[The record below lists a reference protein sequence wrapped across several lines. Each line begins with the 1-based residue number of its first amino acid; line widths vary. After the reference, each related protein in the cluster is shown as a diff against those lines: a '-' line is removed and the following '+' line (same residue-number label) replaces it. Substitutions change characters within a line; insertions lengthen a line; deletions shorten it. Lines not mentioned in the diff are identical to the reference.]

1 MRGDFPRFSRRSFL
15 KLAGA
20 NLAAVALRVPVDE
33 SFWQAD
39 TWPAL
44 ALEDLPPTVRAILE
58 KVPQTRLEQDGYLT
72 LTGPDDQAL
81 GRVPQARTL
90 WNLERSKPGDRL
102 YNGVP
107 WGIVIHWYGDKE
119 NFDRSVEGYLRGFN
133 SMRWADDY
141 LTRTSAHFL
150 VGADVPTNHSPRLED
165 KSISI
170 LQTQRPAEDGWPF
183 LASHLQPLDHLA
195 HKERRQYFV
204 RALYQLRYNEPQLHT
219 LLQDFFDGP
228 RLDPNLCTIAIEVCG
243 YDFEHPQHYPPEQQ
257 IANLVSVVWSLM
269 KRYNIEAANILGH
282 HEIQLGKADPG
293 KKFIELVRFLIGVK
307 ALLEN
312 DLQIKHLVFG
322 QFLDANGGPEGAV
335 RRYFRFVRDYLI
347 LVGRQKEVYEWEA
360 ACNYW
365 LTCER
370 FANNKIS
377 VARGFQTPIAE
388 LQYSNTHNF
397 LDPENHEGIDLWI
410 RGVENRL
417 NKTVS
422 SEAHLVADGVCLF
435 TGEIDRCNPGQSA
448 IFSHYQPDGAQILTV
463 FGNLSEL
470 GSLRAG
476 ESYPA
481 GTRVG
486 LIESTRTRWNPSLH
500 FAVAFGA
507 TWDTDLRAQPYIPIN
522 AGTNWILSRY
532 LDPLDYLQR
541 QLRHP
546 A

>member
-1 MRGDFPRFSRRSFL
+1 MVGDRSSVSRRSFL

-20 NLAAVALRVPVDE
+20 NLAAVALRFPIDE
-33 SFWQAD
+33 ALWQAEV
-39 TWPAL
+39 WPTS
-44 ALEDLPPTVRAILE
+44 ALEDLPPTVRLILE
-58 KVPQTRLEQDGYLT
+58 KVPQTHIEQDGYLV
-72 LTGPDDQAL
+72 LDDPKDQAL

-133 SMRWADDY
+133 SMRWADEY

-150 VGADVPTNHSPRLED
+150 VGADAPSNRSPRLED

-228 RLDPNLCTIAIEVCG
+228 RLDPNLRTIAIEVCG
-243 YDFEHPQHYPPEQQ
+243 YDFEHPQHFPPDQQ
-257 IANLVSVVWSLM
+257 IANLVSVVWALM
-269 KRYNIEAANILGH
+269 KRYDIEAVNILGH

-293 KKFIELVRFLIGVK
+293 KKFISLIRFLIGAK

-312 DLQIKHLVFG
+312 DLQMKRLVFG
-322 QFLDANGGPEGAV
+322 QFLDTNGGPGGAV

-347 LVGRQKEVYEWEA
+347 LVGKQIEVYEWEA

-365 LTCER
+365 LTWGH
-370 FANNKIS
+370 FAESNIP
-377 VARGFQTPIAE
+377 VARSFQTPFPE
-388 LQYSNTHNF
+388 LQYSNKLNF
-397 LDPENHEGIDLWI
+397 LHPENHEGIDLLI
-410 RGVENRL
+410 RGVENRY
-417 NKTVS
+417 NKTVTA
-422 SEAHLVADGVCLF
+422 EAHLVADGVCLF
-435 TGEIDRCNPGQSA
+435 TGEIDRCNPGQSV
-448 IFSHYQPDGAQILTV
+448 IFSHCQPDGARILTV

-486 LIESTRTRWNPSLH
+486 SIESTRTRWNPSLH

-507 TWDTDLRAQPYIPIN
+507 TWDTDLGAQAYIPIN

-532 LDPLDYLQR
+532 MDPLDYLQR
-541 QLRHP
+541 QLRHL
-546 A
+546 